1 MLARA
6 EILADHAALARG
18 GATGIGVPD
27 VETWTPIGA
36 LAGAIVDRLRMRMQN
51 NRALVAFLAGMA
63 MGDAYR
69 ELLRIAAVD
78 RPGLKDMA
86 QEIEEDA
93 LARVASFA
101 ALPLEGAA
109 EIDGIMD
116 SVRELARAHW
126 QGSARTV
133 APRAVE
139 PSPGGALN
147 VPQSRRRGRP
157 PMAAE

>member
-69 ELLRIAAVD
+69 ELLRVAAVD

-86 QEIEEDA
+86 HEIEEDA

-101 ALPLEGAA
+101 ALPLEGA
-109 EIDGIMD
+109 
-116 SVRELARAHW
+116 
-126 QGSARTV
+126 ARTV

-157 PMAAE
+157 PMVAE